1 MYFDNISL
9 RIDEISGKLD
19 VCIAN
24 QMKLIAFILPHER
37 EMVRPDN
44 LPPLPLKSIN
54 DFQKFEKFL
63 KKPENMSAMVNRT
76 AI

>member
-1 MYFDNISL
+1 
-9 RIDEISGKLD
+9 
-19 VCIAN
+19 
-24 QMKLIAFILPHER
+24 MKLIAFILPHER

-54 DFQKFEKFL
+54 DFQKFEEFL
-63 KKPENMSAMVNRT
+63 KKPGNMSAMVNRT